1 MAEPA
6 MSLSAEVAA
15 LEREARDESSK
26 LRDRLFG
33 QLRLIKAYRRVF
45 LEPGAATARDQR
57 LVLGDLIDQ
66 SDLGRASVTL
76 EPQMLAAAEGQRR
89 TILHIFGRF
98 RLDNERLRQLR
109 NDLTEATND
118 EE

>member
-1 MAEPA
+1 

-15 LEREARDESSK
+15 LERTARAESTK
-26 LRDRLFG
+26 LRGQLFG
-33 QLRLIKAYRRVF
+33 QLRMIKAYRRVF
-45 LEPGAATARDQR
+45 LEPGAASEKDQL

-76 EPQMLAAAEGQRR
+76 DPQALAAAEGQRR
-89 TILHIFGRF
+89 TVLHIFGRF

-109 NDLTEATND
+109 DDLNQATTD